1 MEINDV
7 KFFQKKLCLVDTTFS
22 YNETMNKIRTIMKL
36 ERRHVFLRMQIY
48 LRIKLLRITFDN
60 YLSLMKTALKMKV
73 IVE

>member
-7 KFFQKKLCLVDTTFS
+7 KFFQKKLHLVDTTFS

>member
-1 MEINDV
+1 MEINNV
-7 KFFQKKLCLVDTTFS
+7 KFFQKKLRLVDTTFS

>member
-7 KFFQKKLCLVDTTFS
+7 KFFQKKLCLVDTFS

-48 LRIKLLRITFDN
+48 LRIKLFRITFDN

>member
-7 KFFQKKLCLVDTTFS
+7 KFFQKKLRLVDTTFS

>member
-7 KFFQKKLCLVDTTFS
+7 KFFQKKLRLVDTFS
-22 YNETMNKIRTIMKL
+22 YNETINKIRTIMKL

-48 LRIKLLRITFDN
+48 LRIKLFRITFDN

>member
-1 MEINDV
+1 
-7 KFFQKKLCLVDTTFS
+7 
-22 YNETMNKIRTIMKL
+22 MKL

>member
-7 KFFQKKLCLVDTTFS
+7 KFFQKKLRLVDTFS

-36 ERRHVFLRMQIY
+36 ERRHVFLRIY

>member
-7 KFFQKKLCLVDTTFS
+7 KFFQKKLHLVDTTFS

-48 LRIKLLRITFDN
+48 LRIKLFRITFDN

>member
-7 KFFQKKLCLVDTTFS
+7 KFFQKKLRLVDTTFS

-36 ERRHVFLRMQIY
+36 ERRHVFLRIY